1 MKNNNVKSMNLH
13 SLSKQGLVQMVV
25 GLQASIKQ
33 LQTDLL
39 RCQVM
44 AATRLD
50 VIRLLGYIMNRDPSP
65 DPVQLSMVTPM
76 VPEVK
81 KIMAGELNDLAV
93 HLRTRADEFEKVSAR
108 LIQEVD
114 KEPEEEKKVKE

>member
-1 MKNNNVKSMNLH
+1 MNLH